1 MKHTIVYTIM
11 GLFACLLSF
20 LLGSSKTEEKQKERV
35 LDAVKTKNK
44 LSSRVTPERIAR
56 WVRK

>member
-1 MKHTIVYTIM
+1 MQHTIVYTIM